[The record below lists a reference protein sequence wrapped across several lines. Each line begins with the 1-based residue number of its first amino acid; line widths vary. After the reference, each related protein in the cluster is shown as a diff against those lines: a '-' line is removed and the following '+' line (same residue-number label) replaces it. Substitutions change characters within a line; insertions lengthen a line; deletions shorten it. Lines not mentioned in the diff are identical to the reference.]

1 MVSRIP
7 EVSIGIAGITLT
19 ATGAQE
25 NLNLEL
31 MPALQPFQVNE
42 AQTDIRLRCHYS
54 PAPAFPSAELVFASG
69 GPWSLYRQDRQFIFH
84 LEPDPPDRVAIVNQ
98 LFSNV
103 DVYYYPQGDPPPEQ
117 SSFLNSPGP
126 MSFDPF
132 SGYLDELLMINFL
145 ARGRGVIFHACGVVD
160 EGRGLMFLGVSGAGK
175 STIAALWKQRQV
187 TLLSDDRII
196 VRRPEG
202 QFKMY
207 GTPWHGDARIAS
219 PESAPLERL
228 YLIEHAPR
236 NYVRDLSPADAAARM
251 LVRCFPPFYDG
262 EGMAFILEFFS
273 RLAEEIPCSEL
284 GFVRNA
290 SAIDFVRG
298 VK

>member
-1 MVSRIP
+1 M
-7 EVSIGIAGITLT
+7 SIDIAGITLT
-19 ATGAQE
+19 AAGARE
-25 NLNLEL
+25 DLNLEL
-31 MPALQPFQVNE
+31 TPALRLFQVNE

-54 PAPAFPSAELVFASG
+54 PAPAFSSAELVFASG

-84 LEPDPPDRVAIVNQ
+84 LEPDPPNRVAIVNQ
-98 LFSNV
+98 SFSNV
-103 DVYYYPQGDPPPEQ
+103 EVYYYPQGDPPPEK
-117 SSFLNSPGP
+117 SPLSSPGP
-126 MSFDPF
+126 ISFRPF
-132 SGYLDELLMINFL
+132 YGYLDELLMINFL

-160 EGRGLMFLGVSGAGK
+160 EGRGLMFVGVSGAGK
-175 STIAALWKQRQV
+175 STFAELWRQRQV

-207 GTPWHGDARIAS
+207 GTPWHGEARFAS

-228 YLIEHAPR
+228 YFIEHASR
-236 NYVRDLSPADAAARM
+236 NYVRALSPADAAARM

-262 EGMAFILEFFS
+262 EGMAFILEFVS
-273 RLAEEIPCSEL
+273 QIAGETPCSEL
-284 GFVRNA
+284 GFAPDA

-298 VK
+298 LK

>member
-1 MVSRIP
+1 MASRIP
-7 EVSIGIAGITLT
+7 EVSIRIAGITLT
-19 ATGAQE
+19 AAGAQE
-25 NLNLEL
+25 DFNLEL

-42 AQTDIRLRCHYS
+42 TQTDIRLRCYYS

-84 LEPDPPDRVAIVNQ
+84 LEPDPPDLVAIVNQ

-103 DVYYYPQGDPPPEQ
+103 DVYYYPQGDPLPEQ
-117 SSFLNSPGP
+117 SPLNSPGP

-175 STIAALWKQRQV
+175 STIAELWKQRQV

-196 VRRPEG
+196 VRWPEG

-228 YLIEHAPR
+228 YLIEHASR

-273 RLAEEIPCSEL
+273 RLAEEIPCYEL
-284 GFVRNA
+284 GFVPDA